1 MVDGSWK
8 KEYERKLISAE
19 EAASFVKSGERV
31 VFTSGRE
38 AFSVGFAI
46 AARMGELRGVK
57 IIAPTPT
64 YDFGWY
70 DPGWEESFELTV
82 RMPTAT
88 CQDALDAKR
97 CDFEPGSLVPFIEI
111 DEAYRADVCLTEL
124 SSPDEHGF
132 LSFGNSLWAKK
143 RQIKQAK
150 LTIAEVNSN
159 LIRPCGE
166 NYIHVSE
173 IDYFVEHTPAG
184 TGLGTGS
191 LAGRQLKEPEPYL
204 RAIAENV
211 SKIIKDGDTLQI
223 GIGRTT
229 EPLVKLGLFQGK
241 QDLGWHSEA
250 TPPGIISLIR
260 EGVINGKRKTL
271 HPGKA
276 VITSIG
282 GGTKEEMD
290 WVNNNPLFYM
300 VDVAYLEDLRII
312 ATHDNFV
319 AINNALA
326 IDMTGQISAET
337 IGLRQLGAAGGQ
349 IPFVIASW
357 LSKGGRSITVLPST
371 AQGGKVSR
379 IMPVL
384 PEGTIVTIQR
394 NCADYIVT
402 EYGIAHLKG
411 KTLRQRAQELISI
424 AHPDFR
430 DALAKTARERFW
442 PSQ

>member
-1 MVDGSWK
+1 MEDTDWK
-8 KEYERKLISAE
+8 SEYERKLISAE
-19 EAASFVKSGERV
+19 EAANLVKSGQRV

-38 AFSVGFAI
+38 AFSIGFAI
-46 AARMGELRGVK
+46 AARMEELRGVK
-57 IIAPTPT
+57 ITAPTPT

-88 CQDALDAKR
+88 CQDALDTRR
-97 CDFEPGSLVPFIEI
+97 CDFDPGSLIPFIEI
-111 DEAYRADVCLTEL
+111 DKSYRADICLTEV

-132 LSFGNSLWAKK
+132 CSFGASLWAKK
-143 RQIKQAK
+143 RQIKEAK
-150 LTIAEVNSN
+150 LTIAEVNNN

-173 IDYFVEHTPAG
+173 IDYFVEHTP
-184 TGLGTGS
+184 TGRGFGAGS
-191 LAGRQLKEPEPYL
+191 LAGRKLREPEAYL
-204 RAIAENV
+204 KAIAENV
-211 SKIIKDGDTLQI
+211 SRIIRDGDTLQI

-229 EPLVKLGLFQGK
+229 EPLVKLGLFDGK

-250 TPPGIISLIR
+250 TPPGIISLVRDGI
-260 EGVINGKRKTL
+260 INGKRKTL
-271 HPGKA
+271 HPEKA
-276 VITSIG
+276 VVTSIG

-290 WVNNNPLFYM
+290 WVDNNPLFHM
-300 VDVAYLEDLRII
+300 VDIDYLEDLRII
-312 ATHDNFV
+312 AANDNFV

-326 IDMTGQISAET
+326 LDITGQISAET
-337 IGLRQLGAAGGQ
+337 IGLRQLGSAGGQ
-349 IPFVIASW
+349 IPFVIATW
-357 LSKGGRSITVLPST
+357 LSEGGRSITVLPST

-384 PEGTIVTIQR
+384 PEGTVVTVQR

-411 KTLRQRAQELISI
+411 KTLRQRAQALISV

-430 DALAKTARERFW
+430 SELTKAAKERFW
-442 PSQ
+442 P